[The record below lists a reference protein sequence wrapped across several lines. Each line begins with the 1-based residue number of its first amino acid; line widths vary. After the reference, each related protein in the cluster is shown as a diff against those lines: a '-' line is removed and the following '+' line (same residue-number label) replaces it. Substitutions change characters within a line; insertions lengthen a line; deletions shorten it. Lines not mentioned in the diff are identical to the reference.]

1 MPALTVERLTKR
13 FGSIV
18 AVEDLS
24 FDVRPGAVT
33 GLVGPNGSGKST
45 TMRAALGLIAPTA
58 GRVLVDGAAYRELD
72 RPLTRVGAL
81 LDADAV
87 VGSLTGRQHLRW
99 LAASNAIADS
109 RADELLRFVGL
120 DGAARRTIRGYSLGM
135 KQRLGIA
142 ASLLGDPRV
151 LVFDE
156 PMNGLD
162 PEGIVWLR
170 GFLRE
175 RAAEGRI
182 VLLSSHLMSE
192 LEGIADRLV
201 IIKRG
206 RLVSDTTVAE
216 LLRST
221 RPGIVTVRT
230 DQAAEAMAALAAEG
244 ARVTSTGRDT
254 LEIDGLTPAHIA
266 GLLDAAGLGFHGLS
280 TGRASLESIYLELTR

>member
-1 MPALTVERLTKR
+1 MPTLTVERLTKR

-24 FDVRPGAVT
+24 FDVCPGSIT

-45 TMRAALGLIAPTA
+45 TMRSALGLIAPTA
-58 GRVLVDGAAYRELD
+58 GRVLVDGVAYRDLH
-72 RPLTRVGAL
+72 RPLTRIGAL
-81 LDADAV
+81 LDAGAV
-87 VGSLTGRQHLRW
+87 IGSLTGRQHLRW
-99 LAASNAIADS
+99 LAASNAVPDS
-109 RADELLRFVGL
+109 RADELLHFVGL
-120 DGAARRTIRGYSLGM
+120 DGAGRRTIRGYSLGM

-142 ASLLGDPRV
+142 AALIGDPPV

-206 RLVSDTTVAE
+206 RLVRDTTVAE

-221 RPGIVTVRT
+221 RSGVVTVRT
-230 DQAAEAMAALAAEG
+230 DQAADAMAALAGDG
-244 ARVTSTGRDT
+244 ARITSTGRDA
-254 LEIDGLTPAHIA
+254 LEIDGLTPEQVAR
-266 GLLDAAGLGFHGLS
+266 LLAAAGVGFHGLS
-280 TGRASLESIYLELTR
+280 TGQASLESIYLELTR